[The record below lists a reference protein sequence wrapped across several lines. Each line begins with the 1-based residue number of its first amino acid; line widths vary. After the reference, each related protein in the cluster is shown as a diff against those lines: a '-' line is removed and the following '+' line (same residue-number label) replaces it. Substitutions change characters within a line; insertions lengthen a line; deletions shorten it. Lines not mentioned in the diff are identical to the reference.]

1 MRSTQ
6 SLTASVKDE
15 VLQWIRD
22 GKFPAGSQLPAV
34 NDLAKK
40 LSVSRTVIR
49 EALQSLVG
57 MKLVDIRP
65 GLGCFVRS
73 VPPELIVNADVVAAL
88 LDMKTLI
95 EVAQARKAI
104 EGAVARLAVVTATPD
119 DFEELESKLYAIER
133 AVKKSQPMFSHTPA
147 FHVAIARATH
157 NQILEKVVS
166 SFNSLM
172 AAAGHVIE
180 QVHFGSDYRKA
191 EYESHAKLLAVL
203 RGGDPAKAQSEMENH
218 IQKTVDE
225 LIEIKKL
232 EAEKFAG
239 AKLVSA

>member
-1 MRSTQ
+1 MRNTQ
-6 SLTASVKDE
+6 SLTANVKDE

-22 GKFPAGSQLPAV
+22 GKFPPGSQLPSV
-34 NDLAKK
+34 NDLGKR

-57 MKLVDIRP
+57 MRLIDIRP
-65 GLGCFVRS
+65 GLGCYVRS
-73 VPPELIVNADVVAAL
+73 VPPEFIVNADVMASL

-104 EGAVARLAVVTATPD
+104 EGAVARLAAVTATGE
-119 DFEELESKLYAIER
+119 DFEEIEAKLYAIER
-133 AVKKSQPMFSHTPA
+133 AVKKGQPMFSLTPA

-157 NQILEKVVS
+157 NQIIEQVVS

-172 AAAGHVIE
+172 IAAGNVIE
-180 QVHFGSDYRKA
+180 QVHFGWEYRNA
-191 EYESHAKLLAVL
+191 EYESHARLLKVL
-203 RGGDPAKAQSEMENH
+203 RRGDPAKAQTEMEEH

-225 LIEIKKL
+225 LISTANL
-232 EAEKFAG
+232 EAERFAG
-239 AKLVSA
+239 AKPVGA